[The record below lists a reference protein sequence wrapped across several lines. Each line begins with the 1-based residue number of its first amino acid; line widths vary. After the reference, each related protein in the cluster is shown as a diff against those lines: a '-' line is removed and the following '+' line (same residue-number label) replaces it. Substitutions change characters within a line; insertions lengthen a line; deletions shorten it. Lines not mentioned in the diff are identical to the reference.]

1 MFDQLEHSSR
11 AVGNEHR
18 LLHGGHC
25 YNTIPGK
32 WRTKS
37 AVMSIVDNKKAY
49 HDYFVEEKFE
59 AGLALEGWEVKAI
72 RAGRAQLKE
81 AYVVVKNGEIV
92 LLGAHVT
99 PLPTASTHVRADPT
113 RTRKLLLHRTE
124 INRLIGKVER
134 AGYTLTPLNLHFAK
148 GRIKLEIG
156 LARGKK
162 QYDKRAAIKEREWN
176 REKQRMLRGRPG
188 SSRSPRAR

>member
-1 MFDQLEHSSR
+1 
-11 AVGNEHR
+11 
-18 LLHGGHC
+18 
-25 YNTIPGK
+25 
-32 WRTKS
+32 
-37 AVMSIVDNKKAY
+37 MSIVENKKAY
-49 HDYFVEEKFE
+49 HDYFVEERFE

-81 AYVVVKNGEIV
+81 AYVIVKGGEIV

-99 PLPTASTHVRADPT
+99 PLPTASTHIRPDPT
-113 RTRKLLLHRTE
+113 RTRKLLMHRPE

-134 AGYTLTPLNLHFAK
+134 AGYTLTPLDLHYSK

-162 QYDKRAAIKEREWN
+162 QYDKRATLKEREWK
-176 REKQRMLRGRPG
+176 REQQRLLRNRPG
-188 SSRSPRAR
+188 SARTARPRG